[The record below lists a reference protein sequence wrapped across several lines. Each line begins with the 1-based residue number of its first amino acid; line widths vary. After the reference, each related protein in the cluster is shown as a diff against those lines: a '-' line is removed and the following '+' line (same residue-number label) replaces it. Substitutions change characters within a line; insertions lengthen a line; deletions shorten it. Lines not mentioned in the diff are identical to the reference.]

1 MSKPGSYAYLPLER
15 VTFGVPAAQAAVQE
29 AERIDA
35 ARVFIVASKT
45 LSEKTPLVRG
55 IADALDK
62 RYVGLFDGC
71 TAHTPRAS
79 VIAAARAVRE
89 AKPDMILT
97 VGGGTPIDTVKVLQL
112 CLAHDVDSIEGLDPL
127 HITIAPDGTRHVPS
141 VRRSPVRQVAVP
153 TTLSGAEFS
162 NLGAAT
168 DERTRAKEPY
178 IGADIGA
185 RAVILDPAATV
196 HTPEWLWLSTG
207 VRGVDHAVETLCSI
221 DAHPYCDGLALHALR
236 LFAAS
241 LPNSGGDLDARLAC
255 QQASWLAAS
264 SIARV
269 NYGASHGIGHVLG
282 SVADVPHGHTSCV
295 MLPHVMRFNAEVTRD
310 KQKLIAEAM
319 GRPRVP
325 AADVVADWIAAL
337 GQPTTLRA
345 VGVKR
350 EQLPK
355 IAAGRHVEPVGTH
368 QPAADQ
374 FAGRCDDGFWKRRG
388 NYPAAAPALA
398 FSPRGIDRHARRAS
412 PKYPPASSHPP
423 ARAPRRGAGRR
434 SAGRPATPRA

>member
-1 MSKPGSYAYLPLER
+1 MSKAGAYAYLPLEH
-15 VTFGVPAAQAAVQE
+15 VVFGQPAAEAAVQE
-29 AERIDA
+29 AARIGA
-35 ARVFIVASKT
+35 NRVFIVASKT
-45 LSEKTPLVRG
+45 LSQKTPLVRA
-55 IADALDK
+55 IAGALGK

-71 TAHTPRAS
+71 AAHTPRS
-79 VIAAARAVRE
+79 TVIAAARAVRD
-89 AKPDMILT
+89 ASPDLILT
-97 VGGGTPIDTVKVLQL
+97 VGGGTPIDTVKVLQI
-112 CLAHDVDSIEGLDPL
+112 CLAHEVDSIEGLDAL
-127 HITIAPDGTRHVPS
+127 HISVAADGTRTVPNIKP
-141 VRRSPVRQVAVP
+141 SPVRQVAVP

-178 IGADIGA
+178 TGADIGA

-236 LFAAS
+236 LFAHN
-241 LPNSGGDLDARLAC
+241 LPRSADLAARLAC

-282 SVADVPHGHTSCV
+282 SIADVPHGHTSCV
-295 MLPHVMRFNAEVTRD
+295 MLPHVMRFNEPVTRD
-310 KQKLIAEAM
+310 KQKLVAEAM
-319 GRPRVP
+319 GRQGMP
-325 AADVVADWIAAL
+325 AADVVAEWIAAIK
-337 GQPTTLRA
+337 QPTTLRA

-355 IAAGRHVEPVGTH
+355 IAEGAMRNLWVRTNPRPINSPDDVMKLLE
-368 QPAADQ
+368 AA
-374 FAGRCDDGFWKRRG
+374 W
-388 NYPAAAPALA
+388 
-398 FSPRGIDRHARRAS
+398 
-412 PKYPPASSHPP
+412 
-423 ARAPRRGAGRR
+423 
-434 SAGRPATPRA
+434 